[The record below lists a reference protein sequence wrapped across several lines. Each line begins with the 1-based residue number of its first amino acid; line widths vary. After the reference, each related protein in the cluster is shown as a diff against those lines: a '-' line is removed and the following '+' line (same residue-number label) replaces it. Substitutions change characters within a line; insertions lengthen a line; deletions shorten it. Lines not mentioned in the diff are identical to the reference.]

1 MDFPN
6 QPPSTSGFRAP
17 PAIPSAAST
26 AFRLSSPIRRSPAK
40 SHSTCSSGASSA
52 VTNAAQLSRH
62 NSPDSV
68 LRAHNF
74 DLLVRSVGPKSPSAT
89 ADILD
94 LYSETASSIMNEPQ
108 NSQGLDGRAEI
119 EDLLTGR
126 VPGTPSGLEACVGGS
141 GVHHQPRYVDTDP
154 GLWWP
159 EVANVSSS
167 RASPA
172 SYFSSFQAVGG
183 GAGGGHDSSNC
194 GGDGPL
200 NSPSAPFS
208 KGIPNTGPQLR
219 KRSAGCDVATST
231 DTGKSDLSSQKQAQ
245 SRSSNNNAIGA
256 EPSTSGDSRPG
267 LTLQQPLAPAGT
279 SRTDNGGLATT
290 PSVVPSSFGL
300 QRLSNLSQ
308 NHYYW
313 SSSRPNISSP
323 TSSPVQYRHNSSRN
337 LPHSP
342 FSVAAPGSGLPGSTV
357 FQPVIDPGRQSSV
370 STTEI
375 SSGNPPVTLA
385 TRWESL
391 SRNSGSILQPAQHP
405 NKQNQQNTILHH
417 RNPTRAAHR
426 KHHHSV
432 TDAMANNTM
441 SSAPSSSAHM
451 AQTSLAQSSPIL
463 TAQNSGGLSDDDT
476 PNIAIEYDDGE
487 NYFAYCF
494 DRGNGRYTRL
504 IPADVLPP
512 LMDIPAVE
520 HSCAGMRV
528 LPIPRNLAPTGR
540 SINMQ
545 PVDFATSR
553 IDNIVATQPQPM
565 PPTTPKRLKI
575 YCDKW
580 VHEGVCAFT
589 QQGCKYKHEMP
600 FDRETQKSLG
610 LFHGLPSWW
619 RKHHSE
625 LQRQIE
631 ASDASPTDQ
640 QALVVGSRSLNAGGE
655 DAIYLGGGADGYGGH
670 VQTPLAGRRQHHSSD
685 LSWRRQEA
693 IPMASTV
700 EMTSPPTPPS
710 SGSRANKTFTMPEHT
725 DSSTSH
731 SQRQF
736 SNSGRGAV
744 LPGFGGHVTP
754 YMTAGRGMPVGR
766 GGDRSSGWGA
776 VGTPVPTGFQLPTG
790 SATRSGTQNRPERRG
805 SNKFASMNMFDQLS
819 LDNPQDSPDDG
830 DDSGEGAQLA

>member
-17 PAIPSAAST
+17 PAVQNAAST
-26 AFRLSSPIRRSPAK
+26 AFRISSPTRLSPAI
-40 SHSTCSSGASSA
+40 SHSPCSSTASFT
-52 VTNAAQLSRH
+52 VTDGVKVSRKR
-62 NSPDSV
+62 SPDSI
-68 LRAHNF
+68 LRAHDF
-74 DLLVRSVGPKSPSAT
+74 DLLVHSVGPKSPSAT

-94 LYSETASSIMNEPQ
+94 LYSETASNIMNEPQ
-108 NSQGLDGRAEI
+108 NLQGRDSRGEI

-126 VPGTPSGLEACVGGS
+126 CPSTPSRLEVCMGGGS
-141 GVHHQPRYVDTDP
+141 GGYHQPRYVDTDP

-159 EVANVSSS
+159 DVPNACSS

-172 SYFSSFQAVGG
+172 SYFASFQTGG
-183 GAGGGHDSSNC
+183 GDAGGGYGTSNC
-194 GGDGPL
+194 GADGAL

-208 KGIPNTGPQLR
+208 TGIPAAEPQLR
-219 KRSAGCDVATST
+219 GSSAAGDIVTST
-231 DTGKSDLSSQKQAQ
+231 ETGKNDRSCQKQAQ
-245 SRSSNNNAIGA
+245 SRRNNNNATG

-267 LTLQQPLAPAGT
+267 LTLQQPLAPVGK
-279 SRTDNGGLATT
+279 SRTDNNGLATT
-290 PSVVPSSFGL
+290 SSVVPSSFGL
-300 QRLSNLSQ
+300 QRLSNLNQ

-313 SSSRPNISSP
+313 PSSRPNFSSP
-323 TSSPVQYRHNSSRN
+323 TSSPVQYRHNGTNN
-337 LPHSP
+337 LPNSS

-357 FQPVIDPGRQSSV
+357 FQPVIEPGRQSSV

-375 SSGNPPVTLA
+375 SGNPPVTLSK
-385 TRWESL
+385 RWESL
-391 SRNSGSILQPAQHP
+391 SRNSVSILQPAQHH
-405 NKQNQQNTILHH
+405 NLQNQQNAFFNH
-417 RNPTRAAHR
+417 RNSTRAAHR
-426 KHHHSV
+426 KHHHPV
-432 TDAMANNTM
+432 TEATSNNTM
-441 SSAPSSSAHM
+441 SSAGASSAHM
-451 AQTSLAQSSPIL
+451 AQTSLSQSSPIS
-463 TAQNSGGLSDDDT
+463 TARTSGGLSDDEA
-476 PNIAIEYDDGE
+476 PNTANEYDDGE

-512 LMDIPAVE
+512 LMDIPSVE

-528 LPIPRNLAPTGR
+528 LPVPRNLAPTGR

-640 QALVVGSRSLNAGGE
+640 QALVVGSRSLNASGE
-655 DAIYLGGGADGYGGH
+655 EPIYLGGGVDGYGGH
-670 VQTPLAGRRQHHSSD
+670 VQTPLAGRRQHHSTD

-693 IPMASTV
+693 HSMASTV

-725 DSSTSH
+725 DSSASH
-731 SQRQF
+731 GRRRF
-736 SNSGRGAV
+736 SNSGRGGV
-744 LPGFGGHVTP
+744 MSGFGGHVTP
-754 YMTAGRGMPVGR
+754 YVTAGHGLPVGR
-766 GGDRSSGWGA
+766 GGDRSAGWGA
-776 VGTPVPTGFQLPTG
+776 VGTPVPTGFQLPAG
-790 SATRSGTQNRPERRG
+790 SAARSGPQNRPERRG

-819 LDNPQDSPDDG
+819 LENPPDSPDDA
-830 DDSGEGAQLA
+830 DDNGEGAQLA

>member
-1 MDFPN
+1 MDFPS
-6 QPPSTSGFRAP
+6 QPSSTSGIRAL
-17 PAIPSAAST
+17 PAVPNAAST
-26 AFRLSSPIRRSPAK
+26 VFRLSSPTRPSPAK
-40 SHSTCSSGASSA
+40 SHSPCSSGASSA
-52 VTNAAQLSRH
+52 VTNVTPVSRH

-68 LRAHNF
+68 LRARDF
-74 DLLVRSVGPKSPSAT
+74 DLLVHSVGPQSPSAT

-94 LYSETASSIMNEPQ
+94 LYSETGPSIMDGPR
-108 NSQGLDGRAEI
+108 NSQGRNGRAEI

-126 VPGTPSGLEACVGGS
+126 GPGTPRGLEACVGGGS
-141 GVHHQPRYVDTDP
+141 GGHHQPRYVDTDP

-159 EVANVSSS
+159 DVPNVCSS

-172 SYFSSFQAVGG
+172 SYFSSFQAGGG
-183 GAGGGHDSSNC
+183 GAGCGYGGSNC
-194 GGDGPL
+194 GGDGTL

-208 KGIPNTGPQLR
+208 TGIMTTGPRLR
-219 KRSAGCDVATST
+219 EGSAGSDVATSA
-231 DTGKSDLSSQKQAQ
+231 DTGKSDPSSQKQAQ
-245 SRSSNNNAIGA
+245 SGSKNNNSIG

-267 LTLQQPLAPAGT
+267 LNLQQSLAPAGK
-279 SRTDNGGLATT
+279 SRTDNSGLATT
-290 PSVVPSSFGL
+290 SSVVPSSFGL
-300 QRLSNLSQ
+300 QRLSNLSH

-313 SSSRPNISSP
+313 PSSRPNISSP
-323 TSSPVQYRHNSSRN
+323 TSSPVQYSHNSSRN

-342 FSVAAPGSGLPGSTV
+342 FSVAAPSSGLPGSAV
-357 FQPVIDPGRQSSV
+357 FRPVIEPGRQSSV

-375 SSGNPPVTLA
+375 SGNPPVTLA

-391 SRNSGSILQPAQHP
+391 SRNSVSTLQPTQHH
-405 NKQNQQNTILHH
+405 NQQNQHSTILHH

-426 KHHHSV
+426 KHHHPV
-432 TDAMANNTM
+432 TDVTSSNTM
-441 SSAPSSSAHM
+441 SSAAAASNAHM
-451 AQTSLAQSSPIL
+451 AQTSLPLPSPIL
-463 TAQNSGGLSDDDT
+463 TAQTSGALSDDDT
-476 PNIAIEYDDGE
+476 SNTAIEYDDGE

-512 LMDIPAVE
+512 LMDIPSVE
-520 HSCAGMRV
+520 HSCVGMRV
-528 LPIPRNLAPTGR
+528 LPVPRNLAPTGR

-655 DAIYLGGGADGYGGH
+655 EAIYMGGGVDGYGAH
-670 VQTPLAGRRQHHSSD
+670 IQTPLAGRRPHHSSD

-693 IPMASTV
+693 HPMASTV

-731 SQRQF
+731 SQRRF
-736 SNSGRGAV
+736 SNSGRGGV

-754 YMTAGRGMPVGR
+754 YMTAGRGLPVGR
-766 GGDRSSGWGA
+766 GVDRSAGWGA
-776 VGTPVPTGFQLPTG
+776 VGTPVPTGFQLPAG
-790 SATRSGTQNRPERRG
+790 AASRSGTQNRPERRG

>member
-17 PAIPSAAST
+17 PAVPNAAST
-26 AFRLSSPIRRSPAK
+26 AFRLSSPTKPNLTK
-40 SHSTCSSGASSA
+40 SHSPRSSGASSA
-52 VTNAAQLSRH
+52 VTNAAQVSRN

-68 LRAHNF
+68 LRAHDF
-74 DLLVRSVGPKSPSAT
+74 DLLVHPVAPKSPSAT

-94 LYSETASSIMNEPQ
+94 LYSETASSIMDGPRNIK
-108 NSQGLDGRAEI
+108 NRDGRAEI

-126 VPGTPSGLEACVGGS
+126 GPGTLSGLEACLGGGS
-141 GVHHQPRYVDTDP
+141 SGHHEPRYVDTDP

-159 EVANVSSS
+159 DVPNACSS

-172 SYFSSFQAVGG
+172 SYFAPFQ
-183 GAGGGHDSSNC
+183 AGGGSAGGGYGGNNC
-194 GGDGPL
+194 GGDGNL
-200 NSPSAPFS
+200 DSPSAPFS
-208 KGIPNTGPQLR
+208 TGIPTSGPQLR
-219 KRSAGCDVATST
+219 GRSAGGDVATSI

-245 SRSSNNNAIGA
+245 SHSSNNNSTG

-267 LTLQQPLAPAGT
+267 LTLQQPLATAGK
-279 SRTDNGGLATT
+279 SRTDNSGLPTT
-290 PSVVPSSFGL
+290 SSVVPSSFGL

-313 SSSRPNISSP
+313 PSSRPNISSP
-323 TSSPVQYRHNSSRN
+323 TSSPVQYRHNSSHN
-337 LPHSP
+337 LPPSS
-342 FSVAAPGSGLPGSTV
+342 FSIAAPGSGLPGSAV
-357 FQPVIDPGRQSSV
+357 FQPVIEPGRQSSV

-375 SSGNPPVTLA
+375 SGNPPVTLA
-385 TRWESL
+385 TRWEPL
-391 SRNSGSILQPAQHP
+391 SRNSVSILQPAQHH
-405 NKQNQQNTILHH
+405 NQHNQQNAILHH

-426 KHHHSV
+426 KHHHPV
-432 TDAMANNTM
+432 TDAMSNNTM
-441 SSAPSSSAHM
+441 SSAASSSAHM
-451 AQTSLAQSSPIL
+451 AQTSLPQSSPIL
-463 TAQNSGGLSDDDT
+463 TAQTSGGLSDDDA
-476 PNIAIEYDDGE
+476 PNTAIEYDDGE
-487 NYFAYCF
+487 SYFAYCF

-512 LMDIPAVE
+512 LMDVPSVE

-625 LQRQIE
+625 LQHQIE

-640 QALVVGSRSLNAGGE
+640 QALVVGSRSLNIGGEEAIYIAGGV
-655 DAIYLGGGADGYGGH
+655 DGYGGH
-670 VQTPLAGRRQHHSSD
+670 VQTPLAGRRQHHSGD

-693 IPMASTV
+693 LPIASTA

-725 DSSTSH
+725 DSSISH
-731 SQRQF
+731 GQRRF
-736 SNSGRGAV
+736 SNSGRGGV

-754 YMTAGRGMPVGR
+754 YMTAGRGLPVGR
-766 GGDRSSGWGA
+766 GGDRSAGWGA
-776 VGTPVPTGFQLPTG
+776 VGTPVPTGFQFPAG
-790 SATRSGTQNRPERRG
+790 SAIRSGTQNRPERRG